1 MKLRQHRGGFEESM
15 QTTIEIEP
23 TKEALLQAIQN
34 SNRIGLP
41 SNLTQDQITV
51 EAYLFG
57 PDKGSTESLT
67 GRYESKV
74 EIESYPIGSLTSNHD
89 HRNGWDT
96 HVVLIQGG
104 GVYGFTDGPLTPGT
118 FTPFGVAPINALT
131 PEEAQAKR
139 PDYPFATSPFDE
151 EPRPPEIARD
161 HTVMH
166 QTVGGKGAIGRI
178 K

>member
-1 MKLRQHRGGFEESM
+1 MLNPMKLRQHKGGYDESM
-15 QTTIEIEP
+15 ATTVELES
-23 TKEALLQAIQN
+23 TKAALLQAITN
-34 SNRIGLP
+34 SGLIRIP
-41 SNLTQDQITV
+41 NPLTEDQIHV
-51 EAYLFG
+51 E
-57 PDKGSTESLT
+57 PVKIDS
-67 GRYESKV
+67 
-74 EIESYPIGSLTSNHD
+74 
-89 HRNGWDT
+89 RNGWNT
-96 HVVLIQGG
+96 HIVTIQGW
-104 GVYGFTDGPLTPGT
+104 GVYGYTDGPLNPGT
-118 FTPFGVAPINALT
+118 FTSFGVAPINALT